1 MSEPRIPRTEGG
13 SLLRQALDEVEAQ
26 VKRRAVEDPQRTQVT
41 AFLAYDKETGAE
53 IGGAV
58 LFHGPKGSEWTLTG
72 ALRRKVTASPS
83 PYAVRLE
90 LHGRI

>member
-1 MSEPRIPRTEGG
+1 MSEPTSPRTVGG
-13 SLLRQALDEVEAQ
+13 TLLRQALDEVEAQ
-26 VKRRAVEDPQRTQVT
+26 VKRRAVDDPQRTQIT
-41 AFLAYDKETGAE
+41 AFLAYDKETGAQ
-53 IGGAV
+53 IGAAV

-72 ALRRKVTASPS
+72 ALSRKVQASPS